1 MGLVTQRV
9 VNIIL
14 KGLKEKQDASEK
26 AVKLLSK
33 HVDEGKINTAEAKE
47 ILDMLG
53 MHDANTKEEIEAV
66 KKLSK
71 L

>member
-1 MGLVTQRV
+1 MSPTTQKV

-14 KGLKEKQDASEK
+14 KGLKEKQAASEK
-26 AVKLLSK
+26 AVRIMS
-33 HVDEGKINTAEAKE
+33 ERIESGKIDTEEAKE
-47 ILDMLG
+47 ILDVLEEY
-53 MHDANTKEEIEAV
+53 DANTKAELAAV